1 MIDGDHTGTKAH
13 TDAGSDADE
22 DADEQEADDLPA
34 DVIDTVERLT
44 RLARDAVDDAEAE
57 AYRERRETI
66 LETHDYT
73 ARIRT
78 DEDGDV
84 LVCHPE
90 EWHDSDAGVIRTDRI
105 EDLSRAHE
113 VALSAQGAGTD
124 DWETVEA
131 ENRELVTA
139 VRERHGDV
147 HGDNAAAF
155 ADFMGNHYKR
165 RMVSATAAEL
175 EEFYTEYFVRNAWP
189 SEAQRGMVEQSVAYV
204 FEAAKKSVPEVD

>member
-1 MIDGDHTGTKAH
+1 MSDGDHTAH
-13 TDAGSDADE
+13 ADTDAGSDADE
-22 DADEQEADDLPA
+22 QESDDLPA
-34 DVIDTVERLT
+34 DVIDAVERLT
-44 RLARDAVDDAEAE
+44 RLARDAVDDAEAA
-57 AYRERRETI
+57 AYRDRRETV
-66 LETHDYT
+66 LEDHTYT

-113 VALSAQGAGTD
+113 VPLSAQGAGTD

-155 ADFMGNHYKR
+155 ADFMGNHYGQ
-165 RMVSATAAEL
+165 RMTAATRAEL

-189 SEAQRGMVEQSVAYV
+189 SEAQRRMVEQSVEYV
-204 FEAAKKSVPEVD
+204 FEAAKKTVPGR